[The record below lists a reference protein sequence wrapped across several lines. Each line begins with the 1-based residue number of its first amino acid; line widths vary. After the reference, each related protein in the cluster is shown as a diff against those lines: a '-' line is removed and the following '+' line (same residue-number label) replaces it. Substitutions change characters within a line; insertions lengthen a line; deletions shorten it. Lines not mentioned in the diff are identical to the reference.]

1 VQWWRDAVFYQVYV
15 PSFTDSDGDGIGDLH
30 GVRSRLGYL
39 ELLGVDA
46 LWLSPIYPS
55 PMVDHGYDVTD
66 HRAVEPTWGDLAAF
80 DALVA
85 DAHAHGIRVTID
97 LVPNHTSDR
106 HAWFRAALASPP
118 GSPERARYHFRP
130 GRSGGA
136 DGGAGVPRPPNDWLS
151 VFGGPAWTREPPRD
165 GDPGGDREFYLH
177 LFSPAQP
184 DLNWTNLEVWAD
196 LDKTLRFW
204 LDRGVDGFRVDAA
217 HGMCKRLDGGSAP
230 PDPLAQE
237 PPAPDDPRFDTDEV
251 HDVHRM
257 IRATLDHYPQRVA
270 IGAVAARTRE
280 RFARY
285 VRPDEL
291 HLAVDTRL
299 AAVRFDADEL
309 RATIEDTLTA
319 VDAVGA
325 PATWALSDHDVARPA
340 SRYGSG
346 PLGLARARAMA
357 LVQLALP
364 GAVYLYNGDELGL
377 PDAELPDD
385 ARRDAVWR
393 HADHG
398 RDGCRVPQPWDADLP
413 ACGFTTGTPWLPL
426 PDSYAALSAAAQLED
441 TGSTLSVYRRALE
454 LRRLH
459 PGFAGGAG
467 SGTASRPVSGPALE
481 WFGAPE
487 GCLAFRRVGTTLV
500 CALNTSTEPVPLP
513 PGDALLA
520 SGPLDDGLL
529 PPDTAV
535 WLA

>member
-1 VQWWRDAVFYQVYV
+1 VHWWRDAVFYEVYM
-15 PSFTDSDGDGIGDLH
+15 PSFTDSDGDGVGDLH

-66 HRAVEPTWGDLAAF
+66 HRAVDPTWGDLDAL

-85 DAHAHGIRVTID
+85 DAHAHGIRVTVD
-97 LVPNHTSDR
+97 LVPNHTSY
-106 HAWFRAALASPP
+106 HHPWFRAALGSPP

-130 GRSGGA
+130 GRA
-136 DGGAGVPRPPNDWLS
+136 DGTRPPNDWLS
-151 VFGGPAWTREPPRD
+151 VFGGPAWTREPQPTSRD
-165 GDPGGDREFYLH
+165 GEGDREGAEQCADEGRDQEWYLH

-196 LDKTLRFW
+196 LERTMRFW
-204 LDRGVDGFRVDAA
+204 LDRGVDGFRIDAA
-217 HGMCKRLDGGSAP
+217 HGMCKQLDSAGGSAY
-230 PDPLAQE
+230 
-237 PPAPDDPRFDTDEV
+237 DDPRFDSDDV

-257 IRATLDHYPQRVA
+257 IRAALDHYPDRVA
-270 IGAVAARTRE
+270 IGAVGVRTGT

-299 AAVRFDADEL
+299 SAVRFDADEL
-309 RATIEDTLTA
+309 RATIEDTLAA

-325 PATWALSDHDVARPA
+325 AATWALSDHDVTRPA
-340 SRYGSG
+340 SRYGG
-346 PLGLARARAMA
+346 GVTGLARARAMA

-377 PDAELPDD
+377 PDVELPDD
-385 ARRDAVWR
+385 ARRDAVWK
-393 HADHG
+393 HAEHG
-398 RDGCRVPQPWDADLP
+398 RDGCRVPQPWETDLP
-413 ACGFTTGTPWLPL
+413 ACGFTTGTPWLPV
-426 PDSYAALSAAAQLED
+426 PDSYATLSAAAQLED
-441 TGSTLSVYRRALE
+441 TGSTLSLYRRALE

-459 PGFAGGAG
+459 PGFTG
-467 SGTASRPVSGPALE
+467 SGLE
-481 WFGAPE
+481 WFGAPS
-487 GCLAFRRVGTTLV
+487 GCLAFRRTGTTLV

-513 PGDALLA
+513 PGDPLLV
-520 SGPLDDGLL
+520 SGPLDEGML

>member
-1 VQWWRDAVFYQVYV
+1 VQWWRDAVFYQIYV
-15 PSFTDSDGDGIGDLH
+15 PSFTDSDGDGIGDLD

-66 HRAVEPTWGDLAAF
+66 HRAIEPTWGDLATF
-80 DALVA
+80 DALVE
-85 DAHAHGIRVTID
+85 DAHAHDIRVTVD
-97 LVPNHTSDR
+97 LVPNHTSDQ
-106 HAWFRAALASPP
+106 HPWFRAALASPP

-130 GRSGGA
+130 GRGG
-136 DGGAGVPRPPNDWLS
+136 GPPNNWLS

-165 GDPGGDREFYLH
+165 GGDGGGDGDREYYLH

-196 LDKTLRFW
+196 LEKTLRFW
-204 LDRGVDGFRVDAA
+204 LDRGVDGFRVDTA
-217 HGMCKRLDGGSAP
+217 HGMCKGLDV
-230 PDPLAQE
+230 DPGAAAGYDL
-237 PPAPDDPRFDTDEV
+237 RFDADEV

-257 IRATLDHYPQRVA
+257 IRATLDDYPHRVA
-270 IGAVAARTRE
+270 IGAISAPTGE
-280 RFARY
+280 RFAHY

-309 RATIEDTLTA
+309 RATIDDTL
-319 VDAVGA
+319 VAVGA
-325 PATWALSDHDVARPA
+325 VGAAATWALADHDVTRTA

-346 PLGLARARAMA
+346 AVGLARARAMA

-385 ARRDAVWR
+385 ARRDVVWS
-393 HADHG
+393 HGDDG
-398 RDGCRVPQPWDADLP
+398 RDGCRVPQPWEADLP
-413 ACGFTTGTPWLPL
+413 SCGFTTGTPWLPL
-426 PDSYAALSAAAQLED
+426 PRSYAPLSAATQLED
-441 TGSTLSVYRRALE
+441 TASTLSVYRRALE
-454 LRRLH
+454 LRRTH
-459 PGFAGGAG
+459 PGFARVAV
-467 SGTASRPVSGPALE
+467 PGPSVE
-481 WFGAPE
+481 WFGAPA
-487 GCLAFRRVGTTLV
+487 GCLAFRRAGTTLV
-500 CALNTSTEPVPLP
+500 CALNTSRDPVPLP
-513 PGDALLA
+513 PGDPLLV
-520 SGPLDDGLL
+520 SGPLDGGLL
-529 PPDTAV
+529 PPDTAA

>member
-46 LWLSPIYPS
+46 LWLSPIHPS
-55 PMVDHGYDVTD
+55 PMVDQGYDVTD
-66 HRAVEPTWGDLAAF
+66 HRAVEPTWGDLDAL

-118 GSPERARYHFRP
+118 GSPERARYHFRR
-130 GRSGGA
+130 GRGEGGTQ
-136 DGGAGVPRPPNDWLS
+136 PPNDWLS
-151 VFGGPAWTREPPRD
+151 VLGGPAWTREPPRD
-165 GDPGGDREFYLH
+165 GAPDGDREFYLH

-204 LDRGVDGFRVDAA
+204 LDRGIDGFRVDTA
-217 HGMCKRLDGGSAP
+217 HGMCKRLDGGAAVRGPAAQGPPAQAP
-230 PDPLAQE
+230 PARDPST
-237 PPAPDDPRFDTDEV
+237 PDDPRFDVDEV

-257 IRATLDHYPQRVA
+257 IRATLDDYPQRVA
-270 IGAVAARTRE
+270 VGAVAARTRE

-285 VRPDEL
+285 VRADEL
-291 HLAVDTRL
+291 HLAVDARL

-309 RATIEDTLTA
+309 RATIEDTLDA

-325 PATWALSDHDVARPA
+325 AATWALSDHDVARPA
-340 SRYGSG
+340 SRYGGG
-346 PLGLARARAMA
+346 PVGLARARAMA

-377 PDAELPDD
+377 PDAEVPDD
-385 ARRDAVWR
+385 ARRDAVGR
-393 HADHG
+393 PADHG

-413 ACGFTTGTPWLPL
+413 AYGFTTGVPWLPL

-459 PGFAGGAG
+459 PGFAGGA
-467 SGTASRPVSGPALE
+467 AGPALE
-481 WFGAPE
+481 WFGAPD
-487 GCLAFRRVGTTLV
+487 GCLAFRRAGTTLV

>member
-1 VQWWRDAVFYQVYV
+1 VHWWRDAVFYEVYM
-15 PSFTDSDGDGIGDLH
+15 PSFTDSDGDGVGDLH

-66 HRAVEPTWGDLAAF
+66 HRAVDPTWGDLDAL

-85 DAHAHGIRVTID
+85 DAHAHGIRVTVD

-106 HAWFRAALASPP
+106 HPWFRAALGSPP

-130 GRSGGA
+130 GRA
-136 DGGAGVPRPPNDWLS
+136 DGTRPPNDWLS
-151 VFGGPAWTREPPRD
+151 VFGGRAWTREPKPTPRESE
-165 GDPGGDREFYLH
+165 GDREGADGRAAEGGDPEWYLH

-196 LDKTLRFW
+196 LERTLRFW

-217 HGMCKRLDGGSAP
+217 HGMCKHLDFAAGSAY
-230 PDPLAQE
+230 
-237 PPAPDDPRFDTDEV
+237 DDPRFDADEV

-257 IRATLDHYPQRVA
+257 IRAALDHYPDRVA
-270 IGAVAARTRE
+270 IGAVGVRTGT

-299 AAVRFDADEL
+299 SAVRFDADEL
-309 RATIEDTLTA
+309 RATIEDTLAA

-325 PATWALSDHDVARPA
+325 AATWALSDHDVTRPA
-340 SRYGSG
+340 SRYGG
-346 PLGLARARAMA
+346 GVTGLARARAMA

-377 PDAELPDD
+377 PDVELPDD
-385 ARRDAVWR
+385 ARRDAVWK
-393 HADHG
+393 HAEHG
-398 RDGCRVPQPWDADLP
+398 RDGCRVPQPWEADLP
-413 ACGFTTGTPWLPL
+413 ACGFTTGTPWLPV

-441 TGSTLSVYRRALE
+441 TGSTLSLYRRALE
-454 LRRLH
+454 LRRMH
-459 PGFAGGAG
+459 PGFTG
-467 SGTASRPVSGPALE
+467 SGLE
-481 WFGAPE
+481 WFGAPS
-487 GCLAFRRVGTTLV
+487 GCLAFRRMGTTLV

-513 PGDALLA
+513 PGDPLLV
-520 SGPLDDGLL
+520 SGPLDEGLL